1 LAPSDFA
8 HSHSINPHLTETE
21 IIMDG
26 LLNYLRE
33 RGGIVNKNIQEGK
46 EPTEEQLAKF
56 TKETVAKFKEF
67 SKEAPDQ
74 VKQKIMM
81 PWAPAWDYVKN
92 CPGAGDN
99 KLDPPKLLAILKKI
113 KDDLTAAP
121 AKGKG
126 KSGYNVRKQA
136 PAGGEEEEEVKKEL
150 KFKGPQTIENIDIK
164 AEHIG
169 RIVGPKGATMKM
181 IQEASECKVDINNDV
196 VTITGPEDGMPV
208 AVTAIKELCEKGF
221 CGLAYGADFQEQGVQ
236 VHPIY
241 FSELIGKEGKVIQ
254 AIKKELKVELSI
266 PKIPP
271 NAKVREMTKKMK
283 VGFAGRKP
291 DVEKAKEVVNDI
303 VMYYHHEITHP
314 GMIHKELE
322 VEPHQ
327 TRFIIGKG
335 GSESKHIQNSYR
347 VKMYIPNENSANDK
361 LVIVG
366 EELNVDRAVK
376 YVENAILNAEEKA
389 KTGGRGAGEVAEDYW
404 GNDETEPWMDQ
415 YMYKRK

>member
-1 LAPSDFA
+1 
-8 HSHSINPHLTETE
+8 
-21 IIMDG
+21 MDS

-33 RGGIVNKNIQEGK
+33 RGGVVNANIQAGK
-46 EPTEEQLAKF
+46 TPNDEQLGKF

-67 SKEAPDQ
+67 TKDAPDPI
-74 VKQKIMM
+74 KQKIML
-81 PWAPAWDYVKN
+81 PWAPAWDYEKN
-92 CPGAGDN
+92 APGGGDI
-99 KLDPPKLLAILKKI
+99 KLDPAKLLAILKKI

-121 AKGKG
+121 AAGQKKPAA
-126 KSGYNVRKQA
+126 RKA
-136 PAGGEEEEEVKKEL
+136 TPGAEGEAAEEEKKPAQ
-150 KFKGPQTIENIDIK
+150 FTGPSTVENIDI
-164 AEHIG
+164 EQSHIG

-181 IQEASECKVDINNDV
+181 IQEASECKVDINGDV
-196 VTITGPEDGMPV
+196 VTITGPEDGMPI

-221 CGLAYGADFQEQGVQ
+221 CGLAYGADFQEQAMQ

-241 FSELIGKEGKVIQ
+241 FSELIGKEGKVIR
-254 AIKKELKVELSI
+254 AIKDVLKVELNI

-303 VMYYHHEITHP
+303 TMYYHHEVTHP
-314 GMIHKELE
+314 GLMHKELE

-335 GSESKHIQNSYR
+335 GSESRHIQNSYR
-347 VKMYIPNENSANDK
+347 VKMYIPNEQSANDK

-376 YVENAILNAEEKA
+376 YVENAILNAEEQA
-389 KTGGRGAGEVAEDYW
+389 KSGGRGSNEGA
-404 GNDETEPWMDQ
+404 
-415 YMYKRK
+415 

>member
-1 LAPSDFA
+1 MEP
-8 HSHSINPHLTETE
+8 
-21 IIMDG
+21 

-33 RGGIVNKNIQEGK
+33 RGGIVNKNIQDGK
-46 EPTEEQLAKF
+46 VPSDEQLAKF
-56 TKETVAKFKEF
+56 TKETVAKFKEV
-67 SKEAPDQ
+67 SKDAPDP
-74 VKQKIMM
+74 VKQKIML
-81 PWAPAWDYVKN
+81 PWAPAWDYQRN
-92 CPGAGDN
+92 APGGGDI
-99 KLDPPKLLAILKKI
+99 KLDPDKLLAILKKI

-121 AKGKG
+121 ATGGKG
-126 KSGYNVRKQA
+126 PAVRKQA
-136 PAGGEEEEEVKKEL
+136 AAGGDAPAEEEKKPAQ
-150 KFKGPQTIENIDIK
+150 FTGPSTVENIDI
-164 AEHIG
+164 EQSHIG

-181 IQEASECKVDINNDV
+181 IQEASECKVDINGDV
-196 VTITGPEDGMPV
+196 VTITGPEDGMPI

-221 CGLAYGADFQEQGVQ
+221 CGLAYGADFQEQAMT

-241 FSELIGKEGKVIQ
+241 FSELIGKEGKVIR
-254 AIKKELKVELSI
+254 AIKDVLKVELNI

-271 NAKVREMTKKMK
+271 NSKVRDMTKKMK

-303 VMYYHHEITHP
+303 VMYYHHEVTHP
-314 GMIHKELE
+314 GLMHKEME

-335 GSESKHIQNSYR
+335 GSESRHIQNSYR
-347 VKMYIPNENSANDK
+347 VKMYIPNEQSANDK

-376 YVENAILNAEEKA
+376 YVENAILNAEEQA
-389 KTGGRGAGEVAEDYW
+389 KSGGRGSNEGAEDHW
-404 GNDETEPWMDQ
+404 GDEQHEPWMDQ

>member
-1 LAPSDFA
+1 MEP
-8 HSHSINPHLTETE
+8 
-21 IIMDG
+21 

-33 RGGIVNKNIQEGK
+33 RGGIVNKNIEAGK
-46 EPTEEQLAKF
+46 VPTDEQLASF

-67 SKEAPDQ
+67 SKDAPDE
-74 VKQKIMM
+74 VKRKLML
-81 PWAPAWDYVKN
+81 PWAPLWDYGKN
-92 CPGAGDN
+92 CPGAKEN
-99 KLDPPKLLAILKKI
+99 KLDPPKLLEILKKI
-113 KDDLTAAP
+113 KDELTAAP

-126 KSGYNVRKQA
+126 KGGYNVRKQA
-136 PAGGEEEEEVKKEL
+136 PGGGDAPEEEVKKE
-150 KFKGPQTIENIDIK
+150 KQFKGPETIENIDIK

-196 VTITGPEDGMPV
+196 VTITGPEDGMPI

-221 CGLAYGADFQEQGVQ
+221 CGLSYGADFQEQAVQ

-241 FSELIGKEGKVIQ
+241 FSELIGKEGKVIR
-254 AIKKELKVELSI
+254 AVKEVLKVELNI

-283 VGFAGRKP
+283 VGFAGKKA

-314 GMIHKELE
+314 GLIHQELE

-335 GSESKHIQNSYR
+335 GSESRHIQNSYK
-347 VKMYIPNENSANDK
+347 VKMYIPNEHSANDK

-366 EELNVDRAVK
+366 EESNVTRAVK
-376 YVENAILNAEEKA
+376 YVENAVLNADSQA
-389 KTGGRGAGEVAEDYW
+389 KTGGRGDSGGAEDFW
-404 GNDETEPWMDQ
+404 GDEDHEPWMDS